1 VLDPDIL
8 MVFIFV
14 FGFFFPL
21 KAFVDTSFVCQSM
34 GTGFGECLNLNLC
47 TQIGLPTWVSF

>member
-34 GTGFGECLNLNLC
+34 GTGFGEYLNLNLC
-47 TQIGLPTWVSF
+47 TQISLPTWVSF